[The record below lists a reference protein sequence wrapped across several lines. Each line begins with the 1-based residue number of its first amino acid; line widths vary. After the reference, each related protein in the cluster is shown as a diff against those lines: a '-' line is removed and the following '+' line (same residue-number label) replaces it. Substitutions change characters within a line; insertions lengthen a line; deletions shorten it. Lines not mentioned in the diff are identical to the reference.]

1 MMYAQKELEVAY
13 NLLMMA
19 GSRASQA
26 AAALAAGYRRSNDG
40 PSLAMWNC
48 VLGFVA
54 DFRAGKIDPAILSRR
69 FARRPRMFHPSYE
82 LAVQPA
88 KA

>member
-1 MMYAQKELEVAY
+1 MKDAQKELEVAY
-13 NLLMMA
+13 NLLMLA
-19 GSRASQA
+19 GARASQVA
-26 AAALAAGYRRSNDG
+26 ATLAAGCRRSDDG

-48 VLGFVA
+48 VLGLVA
-54 DFRAGKIDPAILSRR
+54 DFQAGKIDPSILWRR